1 MNKTNLF
8 KALLLALAGATIFTA
23 CDKENEPVID
33 PPHNGG
39 HDTTTVIQPEP
50 HYNVELFFNIKNT
63 DQIHLDTIKKHDANT
78 RVDTIFMIPDDE
90 NGFGGGF
97 SGYPSSAIPNV
108 RSLLEMR
115 INTSS
120 KVRGKGDLVFM
131 RGAPLPED
139 SLWFVQQGWT
149 VNQYYN
155 QFTSHQR

>member
-50 HYNVELFFNIKNT
+50 HYNVELFFNIDELVSIN
-63 DQIHLDTIKKHDANT
+63 LDTIKKHDANT
-78 RVDTIFMIPDDE
+78 RVDTIYMIPDDLA
-90 NGFGGGF
+90 GPGGGF
-97 SGYPSSAIPNV
+97 SGRTTEGITKW
-108 RSLLEMR
+108 RDFLQQR
-115 INTSS
+115 FDTSP
-120 KVRGKGDLVFM
+120 KVRGKGDLCFSVG
-131 RGAPLPED
+131 RALPAD

-149 VNQYYN
+149 VNQSRNN
-155 QFTSHQR
+155 QR

>member
-50 HYNVELFFNIKNT
+50 HYNVELIFNAQDISH
-63 DQIHLDTIKKHDANT
+63 IHVDTIKKHDTNT
-78 RVDTIFMIPDDE
+78 RVDTIFIMPEDE
-90 NGFGGGF
+90 YCLTGLTTNGVV
-97 SGYPSSAIPNV
+97 ACRN
-108 RSLLEMR
+108 LLQQCVDA
-115 INTSS
+115 SP
-120 KVRGKGDLVFM
+120 KVRGKGDLVF
-131 RGAPLPED
+131 GSKIYVNPAD

-149 VNQYYN
+149 VNERRRN
-155 QFTSHQR
+155 QR